1 MQRKYAIVA
10 AAMLAA
16 ASAVTAQ
23 TMGSKDK
30 GPTVGQPTQTPLGA
44 PPAKG
49 GAPIGSTTTG
59 PMSAPPTAG
68 ERGTAVGSGLAASG
82 TTNGADDPYYTR
94 AWNAMD
100 ANGDGRVS
108 RDEYLKYYGTRY
120 DEFDTTRRG
129 YLGRDEMRRLYLER
143 EMSKTDG
150 HPRGTPLNPTTKK

>member
-1 MQRKYAIVA
+1 MQRKYLMVVA
-10 AAMLAA
+10 ALALATSA
-16 ASAVTAQ
+16 ANAQ

-30 GPTVGQPTQTPLGA
+30 GPTVAQPTQTPLGA
-44 PPAKG
+44 PPERG
-49 GAPIGSTTTG
+49 TGTSTGSTV
-59 PMSAPPTAG
+59 SAPTAG
-68 ERGTAVGSGLAASG
+68 ERGTAVGSGLAGSAA
-82 TTNGADDPYYTR
+82 TNGDDPYYTH